1 MTTTTTTST
10 VAGLRERRLAT
21 WNQAK
26 AFLEERRSANDGVL
40 SAEDSAAY
48 ERMEARMDAL
58 DAEIARQERADRIDA
73 ALALPTNTA
82 LTTIPGTNPL
92 DNHDDSM
99 SASGRGS
106 GEYRKAFWN
115 AMRSRVTT
123 REALNTL
130 SVGTDTEG
138 GYLVPDEFEATL
150 VSALAD
156 ENIMRGLAHVI
167 QTSSG
172 DSKIPVVST
181 HGAASW
187 LAENGAV
194 TDADEVFSQV
204 SLSAH
209 KLATFLKVSEELIND
224 SVFNIEAYLAAEFG
238 RRIGAA
244 EEEAFIK
251 GDGNNKP
258 TGIFHTT
265 AGAQVGVTAAK
276 QAEITADEVIDLF
289 YSLRSPYRKNAVWV
303 MNDSTVKAIRKLK
316 DSTGQY
322 LWQPALTA
330 GNPDTILGR
339 PVHTSV
345 FAPEIKA
352 GARTVAFGDMSY
364 YWIADRQGR
373 AFQRLNELYAA
384 NGQIGFR
391 ATQRVDG
398 KLILPEAVKVLAQK
412 N

>member
-1 MTTTTTTST
+1 MTTTTSST
-10 VAGLRERRLAT
+10 VADLRNRRLAT

-26 AFLEERRSANDGVL
+26 AFLDSRREANDGVL
-40 SAEDSAAY
+40 SAEDAAAY
-48 ERMEARMDAL
+48 ERMEAHMDAL

-73 ALALPTNTA
+73 ALALPTNAA
-82 LTTIPGTNPL
+82 LTTVPGTNPL
-92 DNHDDSM
+92 NLEDNPS
-99 SASGRGS
+99 SVGRAS
-106 GEYRKAFWN
+106 GEYRNAFWN

-123 REALNTL
+123 REALNSL
-130 SVGTDTEG
+130 SVGTDSEG
-138 GYLVPDEFEATL
+138 GYLAPDEFERTL

-156 ENIMRGLAHVI
+156 ENIMRSLSKVI
-167 QTSSG
+167 HTSSG
-172 DSKIPVVST
+172 DTKIPVVST
-181 HGAASW
+181 HGVASW
-187 LAENGAV
+187 VAENGV
-194 TDADEVFSQV
+194 VNESGEVFSQV

-224 SVFNIEAYLAAEFG
+224 SVFNIEAYLASEFA

-258 TGIFHTT
+258 TGIFHT
-265 AGAQVGVTAAK
+265 AGGADAGVTTGK
-276 QAEITADEVIDLF
+276 QTDITGDELIELF
-289 YSLRSPYRKNAVWV
+289 YSLRAPYRKNAVWV
-303 MNDSTVKAIRKLK
+303 MNDSTVKLIRKLK
-316 DSTGQY
+316 DTTGQY

-339 PVHTSV
+339 PVYTSTFV
-345 FAPEIKA
+345 PEIKA
-352 GARTVAFGDMSY
+352 GARTIAFGDLSY

-373 AFQRLNELYAA
+373 AFQRLNELYAV

-398 KLILPEAVKVLAQK
+398 KLILPEAVKVLTQK

>member
-1 MTTTTTTST
+1 MTTTTFSSA
-10 VAGLRERRLAT
+10 VASLRERRLAT

-26 AFLEERRSANDGVL
+26 EFLEERRNANDGIL
-40 SAEDSAAY
+40 SAEDAAAY
-48 ERMEARMDAL
+48 ERMEAHMDVL
-58 DAEIARQERADRIDA
+58 DAEIARQERADRIEA
-73 ALALPTNTA
+73 ALALPTNAA
-82 LTTIPGTNPL
+82 LTTMPGTNPL
-92 DNHDDSM
+92 NLEDSPGV
-99 SASGRGS
+99 SGRGS

-115 AMRSRVTT
+115 AMRSRVTA

-138 GYLVPDEFEATL
+138 GYLAPDEFQATL
-150 VSALAD
+150 ITALAD

-187 LAENGAV
+187 LVENGAV
-194 TDADEVFSQV
+194 TDSDEVFSQV

-244 EEEAFIK
+244 EEEAFMK

-276 QAEITADEVIDLF
+276 QAEITADEIIDLF
-289 YSLRSPYRKNAVWV
+289 YSLRSPYRKSAVWV

-373 AFQRLNELYAA
+373 AFQHLNELYAA

>member
-1 MTTTTTTST
+1 MSTST
-10 VAGLRERRLAT
+10 LADLRNRRIAT

-26 AFLEERRSANDGVL
+26 AFLDSRREANDGVL
-40 SAEDSAAY
+40 SAEDAAAY
-48 ERMEARMDAL
+48 ERMEAHMDAL

-82 LTTIPGTNPL
+82 LTTMPGAHLL
-92 DNHDDSM
+92 DPDEPGKTGRA
-99 SASGRGS
+99 SA
-106 GEYRKAFWN
+106 EYRNAFWN

-138 GYLVPDEFEATL
+138 GYLAPDEFQTTL
-150 VSALAD
+150 ITALAD
-156 ENIMRGLAHVI
+156 ENFMRGLAHVI

-187 LAENGAV
+187 VAENGAV
-194 TDADEVFSQV
+194 SDSDEVFSQV

-224 SVFNIEAYLAAEFG
+224 SVFNIEGYLAAEFA

-244 EEEAFIK
+244 EEEAFMK

-265 AGAQVGVTAAK
+265 GGAGVGVTAAK
-276 QAEITADEVIDLF
+276 QAEITADEIIDLF
-289 YSLRSPYRKNAVWV
+289 YSLRAPYRKSAVWI
-303 MNDSTVKAIRKLK
+303 MNDSTVKMIRKLK
-316 DSTGQY
+316 DTTGQY

-352 GARTVAFGDMSY
+352 GARSVAFGDMSY